1 MTTTITEGEIRLI
14 YVEIVMVAIIGVF
27 VALWSLSPIVAPPSP
42 TGPAPMTSGEVHAED
57 SSWISNLMDDVAGL
71 PIGAKEI
78 FIVSSIVLI
87 PLTIM
92 NSFVVI
98 RIVKDLATGWL

>member
-14 YVEIVMVAIIGVF
+14 YIEIVMVAIIGVF

-42 TGPAPMTSGEVHAED
+42 TGAAPVASGDVRAED
-57 SSWISNLMDDVAGL
+57 SSWVANLMDDVAGL
-71 PIGAKEI
+71 PIGSAEI
-78 FIVSSIVLI
+78 FIVSSIILI